1 MLKTYNFLDNYKYL
15 MSFKDFYFQL
25 VSENF
30 EYSLILIIFYIN
42 KIKINNNFNFIN
54 IKNKINNNYI
64 YRKYMLYT

>member
-1 MLKTYNFLDNYKYL
+1 MLKTHNFLDNYKYL